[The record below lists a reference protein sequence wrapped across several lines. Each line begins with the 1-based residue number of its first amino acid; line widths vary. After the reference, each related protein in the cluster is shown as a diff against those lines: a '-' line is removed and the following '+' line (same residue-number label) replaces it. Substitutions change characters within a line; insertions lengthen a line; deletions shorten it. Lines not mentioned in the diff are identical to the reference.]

1 MVSLSSGGQLYL
13 ASKELSHCV
22 WEVRSQDS
30 CPGCHFS
37 FPIYS
42 TLLCFSPNCR
52 SLHLL
57 GLLSQTWFWSSG
69 SQGCLMPAAWAPL
82 GLFQKWNQWPT
93 DPDLLNGN
101 WRKTWHVFLSVLQL
115 ALIPGNPWE
124 LCSEATYSN
133 SVSQSG
139 KCVCSELC
147 VKYIRCQDS
156 MRMLYSSSIMESVLC
171 LGLK

>member
-1 MVSLSSGGQLYL
+1 MVNLSSGGQLYL

-30 CPGCHFS
+30 YPGCHFS

-101 WRKTWHVFLSVLQL
+101 WRKTWHVFLSALQL
-115 ALIPGNPWE
+115 ALIPGNPLWSYLLE
-124 LCSEATYSN
+124 QCLTVREMCLLWTEM
-133 SVSQSG
+133 
-139 KCVCSELC
+139 C

-156 MRMLYSSSIMESVLC
+156 MRMLYSSLIMESVLC
-171 LGLK
+171 LRLK